1 MTSLSDRN
9 MSLGDVLLPQGG
21 KQRCLCPRVQGL
33 FTLRKVLLMQ
43 LSVALSLHYGW
54 DSQLNTSEMF
64 WIDISRWMISSR
76 YWWISVYLL
85 WRTAHALNL
94 NLSCNVVSIGLRS
107 WSCQLPSYNLFTSHS
122 CFIVFW
128 EGDITSEHH
137 ETPVHITIIDHIHYL
152 LFAIYLLLQKLSIT
166 TIIAFNPLWT
176 TRPEGLTTSLYS
188 LGAKLFVSVCR
199 STLIATNLAS

>member
-76 YWWISVYLL
+76 CSWISVYLP
-85 WRTAHALNL
+85 WCTAHALNL
-94 NLSCNVVSIGLRS
+94 NLSCSIVSIGLRTQF
-107 WSCQLPSYNLFTSHS
+107 CQLPSCNLFTSHS

-128 EGDITSEHH
+128 ERDITSEHH
-137 ETPVHITIIDHIHYL
+137 GTPVHITITDHIRYL
-152 LFAIYLLLQKLSIT
+152 FSAFIYYLQQYLSLLSL
-166 TIIAFNPLWT
+166 AFDPL
-176 TRPEGLTTSLYS
+176 
-188 LGAKLFVSVCR
+188 
-199 STLIATNLAS
+199 